1 MRQWDPTTQRRG
13 PCPSSRSKPRA
24 RAEGI
29 EGIQSAGGN
38 SRREA
43 VAEVAKSVGGELE
56 SFYFAF
62 GGAQTRRAGRQRGRS
77 SNGEDGGASYTGGDR
92 RGREALSRPQAAG
105 GPTGEDEH
113 GLGGVRSLARE
124 RPPGRSAVGD
134 GTFRTRL
141 GGRRCQQRG
150 QRAAV
155 EIHLVPLDE
164 VSIED
169 HKVEPGNLDRAAL
182 ARRGQRP

>member
-1 MRQWDPTTQRRG
+1 M
-13 PCPSSRSKPRA
+13 
-24 RAEGI
+24 
-29 EGIQSAGGN
+29 
-38 SRREA
+38 
-43 VAEVAKSVGGELE
+43 AEVAKSVGGELE

-62 GGAQTRRAGRQRGRS
+62 GDPDANVIADVLDKESAAAIALAVNAARSATVRMVALLTPEEIDAAANRSVDYRPRGARLGRTNTVS
-77 SNGEDGGASYTGGDR
+77 E
-92 RGREALSRPQAAG
+92 EF
-105 GPTGEDEH
+105 
-113 GLGGVRSLARE
+113 RSLARE

-155 EIHLVPLDE
+155 EIHLIPLDE